1 MRDDELK
8 QARRFL
14 DQEADSLDTDTR
26 RALNRA
32 RREALSASPRRV
44 PLWWLGSGL
53 ATAAALAAVLLLPGG
68 DPESVAP
75 PATEDWILLAGAETG
90 DLEMAR
96 EDMAFLLWL
105 EETHDAG

>member
-1 MRDDELK
+1 MHEDDLK

-14 DQEADSLDTDTR
+14 DQEADRVGTDTR
-26 RALNRA
+26 QALNRA

-44 PLWWLGSGL
+44 PAWWLGSGL

-68 DPESVAP
+68 DRNPVEP
-75 PATEDWILLAGAETG
+75 PATEDWMLLAEAG